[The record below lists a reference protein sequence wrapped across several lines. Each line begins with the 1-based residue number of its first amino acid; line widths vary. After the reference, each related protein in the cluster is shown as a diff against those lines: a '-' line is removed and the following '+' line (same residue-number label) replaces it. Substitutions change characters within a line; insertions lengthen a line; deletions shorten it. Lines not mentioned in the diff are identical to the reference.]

1 MPVGAGLAT
10 GAATRDTAGMSDTAS
25 LPRLE
30 AQPMAVRRPRLRL
43 LFSAGGPPVMR
54 RVFSL
59 PTGQTLL
66 GRKLPS
72 PHREI
77 LLPEDAALSSV
88 HARLT
93 VSGDTYRVTIEDL
106 GSKNGTFIERQKLA
120 PGAPPSTLEA
130 GQVLRVGGSLF
141 VLTYEP
147 AQAPDGKVPQLIGE
161 SLEVRA
167 LRARITKLAA
177 ESVPVLVLGETGTG
191 KEVVAA
197 ALHRLSGR
205 PGELLAL
212 NCAAIAENLAES
224 ELFGH
229 TDRAFTDA
237 KKRLGIFASAHE
249 RTLFLDEIA
258 DLPESLQPKLL
269 RALEEGKVRPV
280 GSDISIDAAPRLVAA
295 THQDLEGLVE
305 DGEFRRDL
313 YNRLAHFVLK
323 IPPLRER
330 REDILPILFGNG
342 RELPALRPDLV
353 EDLLLYDWPGN
364 VRELLAV
371 AERLR
376 IEADTEELR
385 AHLRRPSRLRGS
397 GEEIDALPGD
407 PKGAPAAPAPA
418 RPYRFP
424 TPSRAQLVQLLSE
437 HQGTVAA
444 VANALRVSRRQVQ
457 RWMARHNLSP
467 DAFRHPHSD

>member
-1 MPVGAGLAT
+1 MRLHMQARGLPKKRRNRNT
-10 GAATRDTAGMSDTAS
+10 AAMSDTAS
-25 LPRLE
+25 LPRPD
-30 AQPMAVRRPRLRL
+30 ARPMAVRRPRLRL
-43 LFSAGGPPVMR
+43 LFSAGGQPAAG

-66 GRKLPS
+66 GRKLPA

-77 LLPEDAALSSV
+77 LLTEDAALSSV

-93 VSGDTYRVTIEDL
+93 VSGDAYRVTVEDL

-120 PGAPPSTLEA
+120 PGAAPSTLGA
-130 GQVLRVGGSLF
+130 GQILRAGGSLF

-147 AQAPDGKVPQLIGE
+147 AQAPDGKVPALLGD
-161 SLEVRA
+161 SLAVRA
-167 LRARITKLAA
+167 LRARIVKLAA

-197 ALHRLSGR
+197 AVHTLSGR

-229 TDRAFTDA
+229 ADRAFTDA
-237 KKRLGIFASAHE
+237 KKRLGAFASAHG

-258 DLPESLQPKLL
+258 DLPESIQPKLL

-280 GSDISIDAAPRLVAA
+280 GSDADVDAAPRLVAA

-305 DGEFRRDL
+305 AGEFRRDL

-330 REDILPILFGNG
+330 REDILPILFAHG
-342 RELPALRPDLV
+342 RALPALTPDLV
-353 EDLLLYDWPGN
+353 EELLLYSWPGN

-376 IEADTEELR
+376 IDGDSEELR
-385 AHLRRPSRLRGS
+385 AHLRRPPHPRDSS
-397 GEEIDALPGD
+397 EESDDLPD
-407 PKGAPAAPAPA
+407 EPKGALTPA
-418 RPYRFP
+418 RPYRLP
-424 TPSRAQLVQLLSE
+424 TPPRAQLVELLTE
-437 HQGTVAA
+437 HMGTVAA
-444 VANALRVSRRQVQ
+444 VANSLRVSRRQVQ
-457 RWMARHNLSP
+457 RWMDRYDLSP
-467 DAFRHPHSD
+467 DAFRRPHSD